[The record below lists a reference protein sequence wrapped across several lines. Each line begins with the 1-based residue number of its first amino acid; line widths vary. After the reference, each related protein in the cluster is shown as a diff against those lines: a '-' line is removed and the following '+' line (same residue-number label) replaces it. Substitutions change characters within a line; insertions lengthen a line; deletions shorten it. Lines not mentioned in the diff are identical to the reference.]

1 MVLSL
6 VGVPLPTPPQTA
18 APGSVASVHMHT
30 RVNTHSWMYTCAW
43 TQAHIIMDTHGP
55 CVDTGTHNRGY
66 TRVDTHMWI
75 FTHMW
80 THMHT
85 QAGYTHSELQIQGW
99 AAP

>member
-1 MVLSL
+1 MDTQAKHNHGYTVDTH
-6 VGVPLPTPPQTA
+6 VT
-18 APGSVASVHMHT
+18 
-30 RVNTHSWMYTCAW
+30 NTHSWMYTCAW